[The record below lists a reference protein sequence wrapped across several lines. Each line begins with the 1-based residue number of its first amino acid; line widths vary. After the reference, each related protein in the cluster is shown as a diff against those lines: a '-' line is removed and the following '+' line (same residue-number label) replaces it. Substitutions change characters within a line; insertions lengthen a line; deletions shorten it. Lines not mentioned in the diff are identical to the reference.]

1 MVKLSMHSFHV
12 VIERKA
18 LPFRD
23 FFTFHSTLEIEE
35 QGKIFTHSG
44 YQSSVEILFWEK
56 GFSYL

>member
-1 MVKLSMHSFHV
+1 MHSFHV

-23 FFTFHSTLEIEE
+23 FFWFHSALEI
-35 QGKIFTHSG
+35 QDQKYFFTRLK
-44 YQSSVEILFWEK
+44 YQSSVEILFWEE